1 MTISQKGKHTAKVT
15 ENKDDNDNEFMKF
28 RMVKHPDQK
37 KYMHYALANSEGQ
50 WLSWN
55 TDSGKLSAGPT
66 VSWFAMLPVNEN
78 KPDE

>member
-1 MTISQKGKHTAKVT
+1 MTLSQTGKHTAKVT
-15 ENKDDNDNEFMKF
+15 ENKDDNDNEFMRF